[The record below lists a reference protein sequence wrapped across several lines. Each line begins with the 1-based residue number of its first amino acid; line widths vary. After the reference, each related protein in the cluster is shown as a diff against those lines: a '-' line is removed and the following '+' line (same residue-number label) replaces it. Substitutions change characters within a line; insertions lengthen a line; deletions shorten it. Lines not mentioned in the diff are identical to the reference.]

1 MTGKEAVQVKA
12 NLFSKEASKEGTEMP
27 VKDGTEMP
35 VKDGTEMPVKE
46 GGEMTGAA
54 SSMPAPLPV
63 KTTLA
68 NDGGG
73 AGGGGGGAVGGCRHF
88 TSLLTTLRF

>member
-12 NLFSKEASKEGTEMP
+12 NLFSKEASKE
-27 VKDGTEMP
+27 GTEMP

-73 AGGGGGGAVGGCRHF
+73 AGGGGGGGVGGCRHF
-88 TSLLTTLRF
+88 KSLLTTLRF

>member
-12 NLFSKEASKEGTEMP
+12 NLFSKEGS
-27 VKDGTEMP
+27 KDGTEMP
-35 VKDGTEMPVKE
+35 VKEGTEIPVKEGTEMPVKE

-63 KTTLA
+63 KETLA

-73 AGGGGGGAVGGCRHF
+73 GAGRGGAGVGGYRF
-88 TSLLTTLRF
+88 TFVTSYTTTL